1 MLSDRECEQLALEVV
16 EYMNNEK
23 FNEVNDLLKE
33 KHPYNLSVIFQS
45 LPEKYRAPF
54 LEHLE
59 DSMIASIMKKL
70 STMQQMEALG
80 KIGPEK
86 ANKIL
91 TLLDGDILA
100 HLLKVYPDA
109 HLKRYL
115 SGLGTEQSAFIQ
127 KKLGYPDG
135 TAGRLMSN
143 QYIALQESLNVEEA
157 ILKVRELAFYSESLH
172 YIYLLNENKQLTGII
187 AYRDL
192 VIAAQDEKLK
202 DIMNRQMICVS
213 ALTKRAELARLLQ
226 RYDLSALPVLDEESR
241 LIGVIKFEDIVKVLI
256 HEASEDYGKFSTASK
271 EIDFQTKPLT
281 ATLRRLPWL
290 VALLFIG
297 LVSGSI
303 IAKFEGTLEQVVA
316 LAFFMPLIAG
326 MTGNTGTQSLAVVVR
341 GLAEQEVG
349 LKKAAKLL
357 LREAWAGVLIGI
369 ICGLSIA
376 VIAYIWQG
384 NIYLGI
390 VVGGSLLLTLII
402 GTLAGTIIPL
412 LLYKFGID
420 PAVAS
425 GPLITT
431 INDIFSLFIYFSIAS
446 FFLDKLV

>member
-1 MLSDRECEQLALEVV
+1 MLNDRECEKLALEVV
-16 EYMNNEK
+16 EYINNEK
-23 FNEVNDLLKE
+23 FLEVNDLLKE

-54 LEHLE
+54 LDHL
-59 DSMIASIMKKL
+59 DVSMIASMMKKL
-70 STMQQMEALG
+70 NTMQQMEALG
-80 KIGPEK
+80 KVGPDK
-86 ANKIL
+86 ANKVL
-91 TLLDGDILA
+91 ALLDGEILDN
-100 HLLKVYPDA
+100 LLKVYPDA
-109 HLKRYL
+109 HLKRYV
-115 SGLGTEQSAFIQ
+115 SGLKAGQAAFIQ
-127 KKLGYPDG
+127 QKLRFPAG
-135 TAGRLMSN
+135 TAGRIMSN
-143 QYIALQESLNVEEA
+143 QYIALQESLYVEEA
-157 ILKVRELAFYSESLH
+157 IHQVRELALYSESLH
-172 YIYLLNENKQLTGII
+172 YIYLLNKDQQLTGII

-192 VIAAQDEKLK
+192 IIASQDEKLENL
-202 DIMNRQMICVS
+202 MNRQMICIS
-213 ALTKRAELARLLQ
+213 ALTKRAELARYLQ
-226 RYDLSALPVLDEESR
+226 RYELSALPVLDEEGR
-241 LIGVIKFEDIVKVLI
+241 LIGIIKFEDIINVLI
-256 HEASEDYGKFSTASK
+256 HEAREDYGKFSTASK

-303 IAKFEGTLEQVVA
+303 ISKFEGTLEQVVA

-341 GLAEQEVG
+341 GLADQEVG
-349 LKKAAKLL
+349 LKRAAKLL
-357 LREAWAGVLIGI
+357 LREAWVGVMIGI

-376 VIAYIWQG
+376 LIAFIWQG
-384 NIYLGI
+384 NLYLGI

-402 GTLAGTIIPL
+402 GTLAGTLIPL
-412 LLYKFGID
+412 VLYKFGID

-446 FFLDKLV
+446 FFLDKLI

>member
-1 MLSDRECEQLALEVV
+1 MLSDRDCEKLALEVV
-16 EYMNNEK
+16 ECINNEK
-23 FNEVNDLLKE
+23 FWEVNDLLEE

-54 LEHLE
+54 LDNL
-59 DSMIASIMKKL
+59 DVSMIASMMKKL
-70 STMQQMEALG
+70 GTMQQMEALG
-80 KIGPEK
+80 KIGPNK
-86 ANKIL
+86 ANKVL
-91 TLLDGDILA
+91 ALLDGDILA

-109 HLKRYL
+109 RLKRYL
-115 SGLGTEQSAFIQ
+115 SGLGTGQADFIQ
-127 KKLGYPDG
+127 KKLGFPDG

-143 QYIALQESLNVEEA
+143 QYIALQESINVEEA
-157 ILKVRELAFYSESLH
+157 ILQVRELAFYSESLQ
-172 YIYLLNENKQLTGII
+172 YIYLLNKYNQLTGII

-192 VIAAQDEKLK
+192 IIAAQGEKLE
-202 DIMNRQMICVS
+202 DIMNRQVICIS
-213 ALTKRAELARLLQ
+213 ALMKRAELARYLQ
-226 RYDLSALPVLDEESR
+226 RYDLSALPVLDEEGC
-241 LIGVIKFEDIVKVLI
+241 LIGIIKFEDIINVLI
-256 HEASEDYGKFSTASK
+256 HEAREDYGKFSTASK

-303 IAKFEGTLEQVVA
+303 ISKFEGTLEQVVA

-341 GLAEQEVG
+341 GLADQEVG
-349 LKKAAKLL
+349 LKKAARLL
-357 LREAWAGVLIGI
+357 LREAWVGVMIGI

-376 VIAYIWQG
+376 LIAFIWQG
-384 NIYLGI
+384 NLYLGI

-402 GTLAGTIIPL
+402 GTLAGTLIPL
-412 LLYKFGID
+412 VLYKFGID

-446 FFLDKLV
+446 FFLDKLI